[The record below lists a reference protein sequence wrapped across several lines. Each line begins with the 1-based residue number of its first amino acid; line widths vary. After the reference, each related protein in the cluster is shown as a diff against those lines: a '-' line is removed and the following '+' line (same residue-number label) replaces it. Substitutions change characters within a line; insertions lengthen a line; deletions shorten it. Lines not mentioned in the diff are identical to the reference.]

1 MINDDVIDVHDVL
14 IWLLKLVSS
23 IDGTYKKCKND
34 DFNNKNTE
42 MWYNGDTMGRYD
54 DKLNIFR
61 LFTYEKWLV
70 NAVVDLT
77 IK

>member
-1 MINDDVIDVHDVL
+1 
-14 IWLLKLVSS
+14 
-23 IDGTYKKCKND
+23 
-34 DFNNKNTE
+34 
-42 MWYNGDTMGRYD
+42 MGRYD